1 MASLLRDW
9 GTNTPVS
16 GYHPLLSLCL
26 VMMDMLINDGYV
38 NERYINEECWSQI
51 FSLWY
56 RSNMGSHK
64 YSYTTGNVIFF
75 TFNMDLLQRT
85 FSPPSPFFFF
95 FNLFEN
101 TFCPTSEV
109 TQGSWGKFQP
119 QVNQTVPDMGL
130 PGGLN
135 LCSGIFA
142 YLSI

>member
-1 MASLLRDW
+1 M
-9 GTNTPVS
+9 P
-16 GYHPLLSLCL
+16 GYHPLLSLYL
-26 VMMDMLINDGYV
+26 VMMDMLMKSA

-56 RSNMGSHK
+56 RSNMSSHK

-75 TFNMDLLQRT
+75 KFNMGLLQRT
-85 FSPPSPFFFF
+85 FSPPSPLFFFV
-95 FNLFEN
+95 LFEN

-119 QVNQTVPDMGL
+119 QFNQTVPDIGL

-135 LCSGIFA
+135 ICSGIFA